1 MSAPQAAK
9 DEIVDRLFAVFRDRG
24 FEGASLADLS
34 RATGLG
40 KSSLYHHFPEGKEQ
54 MAQAVL
60 ERATAVID
68 SEILG
73 AAQAAGSLK
82 TRLRRIVATF
92 DQMYAGGTTPCVLGQ
107 LSSAD
112 IGAEAR
118 HNLDRALA
126 HWIEAI
132 EILARES
139 GMSSVKARH
148 FAEDWVARVQGA
160 LVLQAATGEIGPYR
174 RAMNALL
181 DLSKDSASRAS
192 D

>member
-1 MSAPQAAK
+1 MSAPQVAK

-126 HWIEAI
+126 RWIEAI

>member
-1 MSAPQAAK
+1 MSTTQAAK

-24 FEGASLADLS
+24 FEGASLADLA

-54 MAQAVL
+54 MAKAVL
-60 ERATAVID
+60 ERATGLID
-68 SEILG
+68 SEILSTSQG
-73 AAQAAGSLK
+73 AGSLK
-82 TRLRRIVATF
+82 TRIRKIVATF
-92 DQMYAGGTTPCVLGQ
+92 DQMYAGGNTPCVLGQ

-112 IGAEAR
+112 IGTEAR
-118 HNLDRALA
+118 QNLGQALA
-126 HWIEAI
+126 HWVEAI
-132 EILARES
+132 DILARES
-139 GMSSVKARH
+139 GLAPVKAQH

-160 LVLQAATGEIGPYR
+160 LILRAAMGEIGPYR

-181 DLSKDSASRAS
+181 DLSKDSASRAP

>member
-1 MSAPQAAK
+1 MPTTQAAK
-9 DEIVDRLFAVFRDRG
+9 DEIVDRLFAVFRERG

-54 MAQAVL
+54 MAKAVL
-60 ERATAVID
+60 ERAAAVID
-68 SEILG
+68 TQILG
-73 AAQAAGSLK
+73 PAQAAGSLK
-82 TRLRRIVATF
+82 TRIRKIVGTF
-92 DQMYAGGTTPCVLGQ
+92 DQMYAGGTTPCILGQ

-118 HNLDRALA
+118 QNLGQALA

-132 EILARES
+132 EKLARDGGVS
-139 GMSSVKARH
+139 PVKARH

-181 DLSKDSASRAS
+181 DLSKDSAAGAQ

>member
-1 MSAPQAAK
+1 MSTTQAAK

-54 MAQAVL
+54 MAKAVL
-60 ERATAVID
+60 ERATAAID

-73 AAQAAGSLK
+73 AVQAAGSLK
-82 TRLRRIVATF
+82 TRIRKIVATL

-118 HNLDRALA
+118 QNLGQALA
-126 HWIEAI
+126 HWIGAI

-139 GMSSVKARH
+139 GVAPVKARH

-160 LVLQAATGEIGPYR
+160 LVLQAATGELGPYR

-181 DLSKDSASRAS
+181 DLSKDSVSRAP